1 MWGVV
6 AAAIL
11 HLASHR
17 AGSEPPINGKIGC
30 VESYVCSKKTM
41 LMEPHRAGAFE
52 DTGREIIGQT
62 HPTVRTLR
70 AALTANSSSR
80 RVRCTSA

>member
-41 LMEPHRAGAFE
+41 LMEPHRL
-52 DTGREIIGQT
+52 
-62 HPTVRTLR
+62 VRLKILEER
-70 AALTANSSSR
+70 SSARHTRLSER
-80 RVRCTSA
+80 YARP